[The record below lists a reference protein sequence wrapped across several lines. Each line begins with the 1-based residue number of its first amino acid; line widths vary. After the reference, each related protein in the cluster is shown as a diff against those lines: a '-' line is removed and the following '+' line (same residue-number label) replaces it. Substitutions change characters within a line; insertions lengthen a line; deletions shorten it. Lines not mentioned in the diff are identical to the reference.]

1 MIRNMRSVLCLLL
14 ALCLLTLTFVACEKK
29 ADEANTTNAD
39 TNGTAATDTNEG
51 NTNNAN
57 DDAGVSRTGAWQNAT
72 YVKDTTFGTGAK
84 TLTVVVKAD
93 DQSITFT
100 IKTDAETVG
109 AALLEHELIAG
120 EESQYGLYVKTV
132 NGMRAD
138 YTLDGY
144 YWAFY
149 KNGEY
154 MMTGVD
160 STVFADGEQYEL
172 VREKG

>member
-1 MIRNMRSVLCLLL
+1 MIRNTTRILCLLL
-14 ALCLLTLTFVACEKK
+14 ALCLLALTFVACAKKVEK
-29 ADEANTTNAD
+29 
-39 TNGTAATDTNEG
+39 
-51 NTNNAN
+51 
-57 DDAGVSRTGAWQNAT
+57 TGAWESAT
-72 YVKDTTFGTGAK
+72 YLKDKTFGKGAK

-93 DQSITFT
+93 DQSVTFT
-100 IKTDAETVG
+100 IKTDKDTVG

-172 VREKG
+172 VRTAG

>member
-1 MIRNMRSVLCLLL
+1 MIRNTTRVLCLLL
-14 ALCLLTLTFVACEKK
+14 ALCLLALTFVACAKKVEK
-29 ADEANTTNAD
+29 
-39 TNGTAATDTNEG
+39 
-51 NTNNAN
+51 
-57 DDAGVSRTGAWQNAT
+57 TGAWEKAT
-72 YVKDTTFGTGAK
+72 YLKDTTFGKGAK

-93 DQSITFT
+93 DQSVTFT
-100 IKTDAETVG
+100 IKTDKDTVG

-120 EESQYGLYVKTV
+120 DDSEYGLYVKTV
-132 NGMRAD
+132 NGMLAD
-138 YTLDGY
+138 YNVDGY

-160 STVFADGEQYEL
+160 STTFADGEQYEL